1 MTTYTNDIYGKLLQ
15 IADLTGA
22 ADTYP
27 HDRYGQI
34 LRIADAVGAAGTYSG
49 DQVAQLRRTGD
60 GISAP
65 DTYSHDVYG
74 QLVRIADKVEG
85 VVGGSFSHDIYGQL
99 ARIVSLGGVS
109 GIRLSNASFTAG
121 SAQGTAIGTLSV
133 TGGTGTYTFTLTDS
147 ASNKAQVAGTNGVNL
162 QAGSASASAGSFSIT
177 VHADNGAG
185 STFDRTFL
193 ITATPAAGGVAL
205 KADFSDPNNEA
216 WVFW

>member
-1 MTTYTNDIYGKLLQ
+1 MTTYTNDIYGMLLE

-49 DQVAQLRRTGD
+49 DQASQLKRIGD

-65 DTYSHDVYG
+65 DTYEHSVYG
-74 QLVRIADKVEG
+74 QVKRLADAS
-85 VVGGSFSHDIYGQL
+85 GGGNYPSDVYSQL
-99 ARIVSLGGVS
+99 TRIVANGGLA
-109 GIRLSNASFTAG
+109 GIRLSGATFSAG

-133 TGGTGTYTFTLTDS
+133 VGGTGTYTFTLTDS
-147 ASNKAQVAGTNGVNL
+147 ASSKVQVAGTNGVNL

-193 ITATPAAGGVAL
+193 ITATASAALPAGRLIFAAP
-205 KADFSDPNNEA
+205 F
-216 WVFW
+216 